1 MVYIHRMGFSLSSK
15 LAEIALLCILL
26 SVPSFAMD
34 QEGSVRE
41 QLDRL
46 QETIEAQEVRIKR
59 LETLLASPK
68 QRQIVI
74 DRYSWQNEAL
84 WQRVEIGMSRLQV
97 EALLG
102 QPSSVKRDIAKW
114 LTLYYQ
120 GEKAGAG
127 YISGNIVLNKD
138 DRVEM
143 INIPVM

>member
-1 MVYIHRMGFSLSSK
+1 MGFSLSSK